1 MKPRKVLDRRKDS
14 HETKLI
20 NPDAKPRRILLV
32 EDHDDTR
39 EMIATALRGR
49 GYQVDHAALPD
60 EGIAL
65 LRQTGYDLVVS
76 HYNLPGKTA
85 ADMLKEAAAEG
96 LLKDTPTLVVTAHP
110 DPQGVEP
117 TSIVRKPLDVTAFLL
132 QIQKVFSSGS
142 LAAAPPERRVKG
154 GARRRPAATVPVE
167 LVLYVNKVWVT
178 SIRAREN
185 LEKVLDDYV
194 GAQVRLK
201 VCDVAVDALAAEED
215 QVVFTPTLVKRS
227 PPPRAWVIGD
237 LSDLS
242 VVTSLLDMSGVE
254 RRRR

>member
-1 MKPRKVLDRRKDS
+1 VVKPRKVLDRRKDS
-14 HETKLI
+14 HETKLVA
-20 NPDAKPRRILLV
+20 PDTKPRRILLV
-32 EDHDDTR
+32 EDHDDIR
-39 EMIATALRGR
+39 EMIATALRGQ
-49 GYQVDHAALPD
+49 GYQVDHAALPA
-60 EGIAL
+60 EAIAL
-65 LRQTGYDLVVS
+65 LRKTGYDLVVS
-76 HYNLPGKTA
+76 HYNLPGQTA
-85 ADMLKEAAAEG
+85 AEMLKGAAAEG
-96 LLKDTPTLVVTAHP
+96 LLKDTPTLVVTADP

-117 TSIVRKPLDVTAFLL
+117 TSIIRKPLDVAKFLL
-132 QIQKVFSSGS
+132 QIQKIFSSAS
-142 LAAAPPERRVKG
+142 LAAAPPERRVA
-154 GARRRPAATVPVE
+154 GASRRMPAATVE

-185 LEKVLDDYV
+185 LQKVLDDYV

-201 VCDVAVDALAAEED
+201 VCDVADDALAAEED